1 MCGIVGHFGVSL
13 SRDERLPFLRQ
24 MCDAIV
30 HRGPDDDGYF
40 ADNTAG
46 LGMRRLSIIDLSSG
60 HQPISNDDGS
70 KQIVFNGEIYNY
82 RDLRPQLERQGHCF
96 KTKSDTE
103 VILRQFEQDGPAC
116 VHKFNGMFAIAIWDA
131 KNKSLFLARDRMGV
145 KPLYYYWD
153 GKHFLFASEIKALLA
168 SGIPRRE
175 LNKRALWDY
184 LSFRYVPQP
193 ETIWKNIYKLPP
205 GHTLTLSPDHPE
217 PQPVRYWDIP
227 YTDTYKAR
235 SEDDLLQ
242 EFEELFID
250 AVRLR
255 LIADVPVGIL
265 LSGGLDSSAV
275 AAAVADLH
283 NAQLNSFS
291 VAFADAPQINEFPFA
306 REVAQ
311 HVGMNH
317 HEIVIGQNE
326 FVDFLPR
333 FVHFADEP
341 LADLASIPLYYVSK
355 LAREKVKVVL
365 SGEGSDEILGGYD
378 LDHYVKQWDQFR
390 TWHQL
395 PAWLRRRVLPSLAPQ
410 LSARWTE
417 QIRAANSAWD
427 LSTRPA
433 LANMTHHLSTEEKR
447 RLLRANNNYPDSLEY
462 IRTDLARVRSR
473 EPLHQLLYIFC
484 QSWLVED
491 LLMKADKMSM
501 ANSIELR
508 TPFLD
513 YRLVEW
519 AARTPSRI
527 KVGKDHTGNYLTKRI
542 LRQFAISR
550 LPESIIK
557 RPKLGFPVPLY
568 DWLSDRL
575 KSWSFDLLGSP
586 NAQVLRWLDPAA
598 VRTQLEAGT
607 RPEAG
612 VLDRHR
618 LWDLLIFEIWSREW
632 QPA

>member
-1 MCGIVGHFGVSL
+1 
-13 SRDERLPFLRQ
+13 

-40 ADNTAG
+40 ADKIAG
-46 LGMRRLSIIDLSSG
+46 LGIRRLSIIDLSSG
-60 HQPISNDDGS
+60 HQPIASEDGCL
-70 KQIVFNGEIYNY
+70 QLVFNGEIYNY
-82 RDLRPQLERQGHCF
+82 QDLRSQLELQGYRF
-96 KTKSDTE
+96 RTKSDTE
-103 VILRQFEQDGPAC
+103 VILHQYQRDGAAC
-116 VHKFNGMFAIAIWDA
+116 VNKFNGMFAFAIWDS
-131 KNKSLFLARDRMGV
+131 KEQNLFLARDRMGV

-153 GKHFLFASEIKALLA
+153 GKHFLFASEIKALLET
-168 SGIPRRE
+168 GIPRRE
-175 LNKRALWDY
+175 LNEHALWDY

-205 GHTLTLSPDHPE
+205 GHTLTLSKNHGE

-227 YTDTYKAR
+227 YTDAYQSR
-235 SEDDLLQ
+235 SEDDVLQ
-242 EFEELFID
+242 EFEALFLD

-265 LSGGLDSSAV
+265 LSGGLDSSSV

-283 NAQLNSFS
+283 NSQLNSFS
-291 VAFADAPQINEFPFA
+291 VAFADSPEINEFPYA

-326 FVDFLPR
+326 FVDFLPHLT
-333 FVHFADEP
+333 HFTDEP
-341 LADLASIPLYYVSK
+341 LADLASVPLYYVSK
-355 LAREKVKVVL
+355 LARQSVKVVL
-365 SGEGSDEILGGYD
+365 SGEGSDEILAGYD
-378 LDHYVKQWDQFR
+378 LDHYVRQWNRFR
-390 TWHQL
+390 TWNQL
-395 PAWLRRRVLPSLAPQ
+395 PAWLRERILPALTQRLSPQ
-410 LSARWTE
+410 WAE
-417 QIRAANSAWD
+417 QIQAANAAWD
-427 LSTRPA
+427 LRTRPA
-433 LANMTHHLSTEEKR
+433 QANMTHHLSTGEKQ
-447 RLLRANNNYPDSLEY
+447 RLFRAHNGYPDSVERIVMALE
-462 IRTDLARVRSR
+462 RVKSR
-473 EPLHQLLYIFC
+473 EPLHQLLYVFC
-484 QSWLVED
+484 QDWLVED

-519 AARTPSRI
+519 AARTPAHV
-527 KVGKDHTGNYLTKRI
+527 KVGRDRTNHYQTKRV
-542 LRQFAISR
+542 LRQFAARR
-550 LPESIIK
+550 LPESIIQ

-575 KSWSFDLLGSP
+575 KSWSFDLLASP
-586 NAQVLRWLDPAA
+586 SAQLYRWLDPAV
-598 VRTQLEAGT
+598 VRAQLEAGT

-632 QPA
+632 QPV